1 MPNLPRTSGKEVL
14 RGLAELNCI
23 VLRQTGSHV
32 RVERHKGDRML
43 LSTVPLH
50 KTVPVG
56 TLAKI
61 LRDLEITPEEFIAA
75 LKG

>member
-1 MPNLPRTSGKEVL
+1 
-14 RGLAELNCI
+14 
-23 VLRQTGSHV
+23 
-32 RVERHKGDRML
+32 ML